1 MKALRL
7 KSSPLLVHL
16 VIFLFAV
23 SCLALV
29 SCGGSS
35 SAQTDPQA
43 DYNAAVQD
51 AKTMTAAKISKNLT
65 AIVPEN
71 ANLIWE
77 NNVPGTRVLVA
88 TWIDN

>member
-23 SCLALV
+23 SCLALT

-35 SAQTDPQA
+35 SAQTRPAGRLQRGGPGCEDNDGRQRSR
-43 DYNAAVQD
+43 
-51 AKTMTAAKISKNLT
+51 KI
-65 AIVPEN
+65 
-71 ANLIWE
+71 
-77 NNVPGTRVLVA
+77 
-88 TWIDN
+88 